1 MSGKKAIQFAS
12 ALALMTAGAGAA
24 ALPFSSFDARS
35 YAMGG
40 AGVAS
45 GTHANAVFLNP
56 ALLALEGKAENYSME
71 LPVIGGRT
79 SDPGNLAD
87 AIDEFNEVEP
97 VGVFQDAVNAYIATP
112 NAGTAATVQSAGD
125 QLIEQLESISGDIL
139 SADADVAVVVG
150 VPHRKYAMSA
160 FVDVHVIGGAVGE
173 ATEEDIAAIQQTI
186 DDALNAQAI
195 TDPTDTFTSSAS
207 ARFSR
212 ITEVGVS
219 IAQNFDALGGI
230 AVGITPKLV
239 GVRTNDFLFVGSEID
254 TAEVSMSDTQES
266 DFGVNLDVG
275 LAKAWGDSWRAGF
288 TVKNLLAQE
297 YETVLGNELKIEPM
311 ARIGVAYRNSCLTL
325 ASDLDLTENEST
337 GYDPRTRYAS
347 LGAELYLFELFR
359 VRLGYRHNLSDVPAG
374 SETDLMMA
382 GLGFSSFGANVD
394 VAAAGNGDEFGAAL
408 QLGFRFD

>member
-1 MSGKKAIQFAS
+1 MSGKTAIQCA
-12 ALALMTAGAGAA
+12 AAVILLTAGASAA

-40 AGVAS
+40 AGVAA
-45 GTHANAVFLNP
+45 GTSANAVFLNP
-56 ALLALEGKAENYSME
+56 ALLALEEKAVNYSLE
-71 LPVIGGRT
+71 LPVIGGRV
-79 SDPGNLAD
+79 SDPDNLAD

-112 NAGTAATVQSAGD
+112 DADTAAAVQSTGEA
-125 QLIEQLESISGDIL
+125 LIEQLESISGDIL

-150 VPHRKYAMSA
+150 IPHRRYAMSA

-195 TDPTDTFTSSAS
+195 TDPTDALTSSAS

-212 ITEVGVS
+212 ITELGVS
-219 IAQNFDALGGI
+219 VARHFDVLGGI
-230 AVGITPKLV
+230 AAGVTPKLV

-254 TAEVSMSDTQES
+254 TAEVSMSDTQRS
-266 DFGVNLDVG
+266 DFGVNLDIG
-275 LAKAWGDSWRAGF
+275 LAKSVGDSWRIGI

-311 ARIGVAYRNSCLTL
+311 ARLGVAYRNSCLTL

-337 GYDPRTRYAS
+337 GYDPKTRYAA

-359 VRLGYRHNLSDVPAG
+359 IRLGYRHNLSDVPAG

-382 GLGFSSFGANVD
+382 GLGFTSFGAKVD
-394 VAAAGNGDEFGAAL
+394 IAAAGNGDEFGAAL
-408 QLGFRFD
+408 QLGFRF